1 MFCQLQRVP
10 SNFLKGFSMKSIK
23 FAAAIAACA
32 FVGSTAYAGDVQS
45 FSALQGVEAQALS
58 SPEMN
63 AVYGQLTIAG
73 IDAAITANVANTT
86 LAASLVAS
94 VDAFAAAHPLL
105 TARVLANLTARGF

>member
-1 MFCQLQRVP
+1 MSSKP
-10 SNFLKGFSMKSIK
+10 NFPKELSMKSIK
-23 FAAAIAACA
+23 FAAVIAVSA
-32 FVGSTAYAGDVQS
+32 FLGTAAYAADVQS

-63 AVYGQLTIAG
+63 AVYGQLTIAD

-86 LAASLVAS
+86 LATSLVAR
-94 VDAFAAAHPLL
+94 VDAFASAHPLL

>member
-1 MFCQLQRVP
+1 MSCQLTPVQ

-23 FAAAIAACA
+23 FAAAIGVCACLGTTA
-32 FVGSTAYAGDVQS
+32 FAGEVQS

-63 AVYGQLTIAG
+63 AVYGQLTIAD
-73 IDAAITANVANTT
+73 INAAITANVANTT

-94 VDAFAAAHPLL
+94 VNAFASAHSVL

>member
-1 MFCQLQRVP
+1 
-10 SNFLKGFSMKSIK
+10 MKYIK
-23 FAAAIAACA
+23 FAAAIAVSA
-32 FVGSTAYAGDVQS
+32 FLGTTAYAGDVQS

-63 AVYGQLTIAG
+63 AVYGQLTIAQ
-73 IDAAITANVANTT
+73 IDAAITARVANTT
-86 LAASLVAS
+86 LAASLVAG

>member
-1 MFCQLQRVP
+1 
-10 SNFLKGFSMKSIK
+10 MKSIK
-23 FAAAIAACA
+23 FAAAIAVSALL
-32 FVGSTAYAGDVQS
+32 GTTAYAGDVQS

-86 LAASLVAS
+86 LAASLVAG